1 MLLPLTVTWVVP
13 EKGPL
18 NRCACMRACVV
29 KQSYAFSA
37 LTLLVG
43 LQEEHLAGK
52 NWVTTC
58 WCGCLSGCWLFAY
71 GPADATASQ
80 NPIISCVIKIRTG
93 FTLWYQLTQVV
104 LEKRPFNGCSSSCCY
119 YQVFGGQIH
128 GIQSRCLEVN
138 CSMWFNWP
146 HPFSRQCLIVIL
158 FLCFCLY
165 FFVSFSH

>member
-1 MLLPLTVTWVVP
+1 MVICLERDADLYNMVQLMLLPLTVTCVVP

-18 NRCACMRACVV
+18 NRCACMHACVV

-58 WCGCLSGCWLFAY
+58 WCGCLSGCWLLWSSWCHCIPKPY
-71 GPADATASQ
+71 H
-80 NPIISCVIKIRTG
+80 VIKIRTD

-104 LEKRPFNGCSSSCCY
+104 LEKRPFKGCSSSYCY
-119 YQVFGGQIH
+119 LPGFWWSDSWDPVQM
-128 GIQSRCLEVN
+128 SRGKL
-138 CSMWFNWP
+138 F
-146 HPFSRQCLIVIL
+146 HVI
-158 FLCFCLY
+158 
-165 FFVSFSH
+165 

>member
-1 MLLPLTVTWVVP
+1 MVICLERDADLYNMVQLMLLPLTVTLVVP

-119 YQVFGGQIH
+119 LPGFWWSDSWDPVQM
-128 GIQSRCLEVN
+128 SRGKL
-138 CSMWFNWP
+138 F
-146 HPFSRQCLIVIL
+146 HVI
-158 FLCFCLY
+158 
-165 FFVSFSH
+165 